1 MVFGFIR
8 KKIFKDCVTPY
19 DLALASANIEC
30 KNFALTLKSTTNEDD
45 EEERKNIDDSI
56 RTNFSSD
63 AQFSSKGMCG
73 VCVLEEI

>member
-1 MVFGFIR
+1 LISLE
-8 KKIFKDCVTPY
+8 KYIFKDGVAPY

-30 KNFALTLKSTTNEDD
+30 KNFALTLKSTTTNEDD

-63 AQFSSKGMCG
+63 AQSSSKGMC
-73 VCVLEEI
+73 V